1 MHLLTDL
8 IVDGSERPPEGEEVP
23 NFFVGFRGCGG
34 IERGTGHSLIGIVSQ
49 GAHKIYLLV
58 LNESMRRHI
67 RMMQAV

>member
-34 IERGTGHSLIGIVSQ
+34 IERGDRSQLDRHSFTGCS
-49 GAHKIYLLV
+49 
-58 LNESMRRHI
+58 
-67 RMMQAV
+67 